1 MVTRIGYIFVILF
14 WLIASIAI
22 GQESKFKTEVKKT
35 FKFSTFY
42 AAVNGGTSISDQ
54 NTYSILQGLQTD
66 VIETP
71 FDYALTL
78 GIRKI
83 QRFGYENKAKSFK
96 DGTEASYSDAA
107 TIGRTKGFEFL
118 FEVDYKRQQGDSYV
132 DQHHFLRYLADKWVI
147 KVEYLQDGFADV
159 EYMEASQRYR
169 QKIGKRFSLTAGTAQ
184 RISEPYGYNPL
195 AEWVLSNG
203 NIHYTNLAL
212 EEGYTIAFDPTG
224 IEYLS
229 PNGSVAAT
237 STEVWEEV
245 VIPQVIDDYVKASK
259 DALPVQWCYSLVMGL
274 DYYYYTKKIWLH
286 SWANVLPYHLDTK
299 GEYSYHNFNGGNWID
314 YSAGLIFGYKIN
326 RNLGIFVEGKYNKY
340 WNRDWHDF
348 KFGIN
353 YIIL

>member
-1 MVTRIGYIFVILF
+1 MVTRIGYIFVVLF

-42 AAVNGGTSISDQ
+42 AAVNGGTSISDE
-54 NTYSILQGLQTD
+54 NVYSILNDLETD
-66 VIETP
+66 IIETP
-71 FDYALTL
+71 FDYALTF

-83 QRFGYENKAKSFK
+83 QRFGYENKANTFK

-107 TIGRTKGFEFL
+107 VIGRTKGFEFL
-118 FEVDYKRQQGDSYV
+118 FELDYKRQQGDSYI
-132 DQHHFLRYLADKWVI
+132 DQHHFLRYLADKWVV

-169 QKIGKRFSLTAGTAQ
+169 HKIGRKLSLTAGTAQ
-184 RISEPYGYNPL
+184 RISEPYGYDPL
-195 AEWVLSNG
+195 ADWVLSNG

-212 EEGYTIAFDPTG
+212 EEGYSIGFDPTG
-224 IEYLS
+224 ISYLDPS
-229 PNGSVAAT
+229 GAVVAT
-237 STEVWEEV
+237 SSEIWEEV
-245 VIPQVIDDYVKASK
+245 VIPQVLNDYVKASK
-259 DALPVQWCYSLVMGL
+259 DALGVQWCHSLVIGL
-274 DYYYYTKKIWLH
+274 DYYHYTKKIWLH
-286 SWANVLPYHLDTK
+286 SWGNILPVHLNTGGD
-299 GEYSYHNFNGGNWID
+299 YSYHNFNGGNWID
-314 YSAGLIFGYKIN
+314 YSAGLIFGYKVN
-326 RNLGIFVEGKYNKY
+326 KNLGVFIEGKYNKY